1 GRDLFTGQAQ
11 PAQGFGLRQGFLELS
26 NASPILE
33 MAQLIQT
40 HRAHEV
46 YSNLIRSLDAIYER
60 FNQSF

>member
-1 GRDLFTGQAQ
+1 M
-11 PAQGFGLRQGFLELS
+11 
-26 NASPILE
+26 NPILE
-33 MAQLIQT
+33 MAKLIQT